1 MRLGLPYAH
10 ALSLPVGEML
20 DLIAVEQVK
29 TEGFIGKNP
38 ESEDDFW
45 ALLER
50 R

>member
-29 TEGFIGKNP
+29 TEGFIAKNP
-38 ESEDDFW
+38 ESKDDFW
-45 ALLER
+45 ELLER